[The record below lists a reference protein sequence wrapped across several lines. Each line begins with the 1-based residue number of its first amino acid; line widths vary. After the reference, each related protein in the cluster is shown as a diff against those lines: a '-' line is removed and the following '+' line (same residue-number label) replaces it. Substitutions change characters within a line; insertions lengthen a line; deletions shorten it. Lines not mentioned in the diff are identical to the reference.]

1 MVGKEFRPESK
12 VQQMRH
18 RMITP
23 HIKIKRTPI
32 VSLVF
37 IPRPLIIPG
46 TGVAEQIPR
55 RAGVA
60 IHRVSLSLGRTTT
73 LGASY
78 INPRLD
84 LS

>member
-1 MVGKEFRPESK
+1 MVGKELRPKPK

-37 IPRPLIIPG
+37 IPRLLIIPG
-46 TGVAEQIPR
+46 AGIAE
-55 RAGVA
+55 
-60 IHRVSLSLGRTTT
+60 
-73 LGASY
+73 
-78 INPRLD
+78 
-84 LS
+84 